1 MMIRLFRHGLALAA
15 LLALLNAAHFAPVV
29 LAQQNNDPALELYF
43 SANGLYNR
51 KLYELA
57 AGDYKSFL
65 TKHPRH
71 EKAPHA
77 KLGLALS
84 LFNLGRHAEAE
95 PVLADLA
102 SSSKSPEPEQ
112 VHLVWGQSLLML
124 NKAAKAEEAFTKA
137 LKQEKAVLR
146 DNAVAGLVEALFQQQ
161 KWKEVITRGDEL
173 AKGKAAYT
181 PRAKFQGAVAR
192 YELKQYKEAA
202 GLLGELLTEAK
213 NLPFAQQ
220 SIFLLAECKREL
232 GDLAG
237 AETQYDAT
245 RKLDGQ
251 FTADAL
257 FRLGF
262 VRFQQ
267 KKFAAAAA
275 DFAELRAKHKNHS
288 SAKSAAIY
296 LGRAQLENRDFKSAE
311 TTLAELAAEPA
322 ASGDI
327 ALWQARAF
335 SRQQKYA
342 EASDVLAKAV
352 VRHSKDPLLSDLLF
366 DHGNALLGAGKFAD
380 AAKSF
385 ARITDEFPEF
395 PQAIDALR
403 LHALCLHRA
412 GQFAASHALCTE
424 FLAKNGDSPATAE
437 IAFLQAE
444 NLFFQEKFDTAL
456 PAYRKF
462 IVAHVTSPQRAA
474 AQLRVGQSLYQQQ
487 KWADAVK
494 ELEPLAK
501 SKKTEPL
508 FAQVE
513 FLLGDCL
520 FQQEKWADAIGA
532 LNRFVASEP
541 KDPDADTALL
551 KIALA
556 HDRNGAREKSAA
568 ALDRLAREH
577 PASAHLPHALVEIG
591 RLRLDANDLVGA
603 RKALSQVASAIAAP
617 RTAPRG
623 APEQGSGARVL
634 VGLNGSKAPAT
645 PAAAAQYYHGWAEY
659 YLAWTALGEKNE
671 DEAVKQFGI
680 VADKFVGHSA
690 ASDARLQLAVLLARR
705 NDAGSATAAQAALAK
720 FMKENPNDA
729 KIDQA
734 AFHLGSVFAKQ
745 RQWAPALEQFHK
757 VAAMEKSALRD
768 RAFYE
773 AAWAE
778 KGAGRNAAAAKEYE
792 ALLSKFAQSPLAGPA
807 AFELAE
813 LEYEAKN
820 VDGTIKRLTRLLAD
834 TKDAGLRSRA
844 QYRLAWCQFD
854 KGDFTAAAKSYE
866 TVLKDAPPELIAVA
880 SYQAGE
886 SQLKLKAY
894 KAALAHFQKSLGDA
908 GGAEVKEQALLRT
921 GECQA
926 LLTQWTDA
934 EKTYESFT
942 EKFPKHDL
950 VRRAKLG
957 LGWSR
962 ENQQKFTEALPL
974 YESVITSGE
983 RDDLAARAQF
993 QTGECLFAQKKNDDA
1008 IRAFIKVEIGYGYP
1022 EWSARALLRIGNVLE
1037 RKGDR
1042 PGALE
1047 RFKEVAQRYPDT
1059 DAAQIAKER
1068 LR

>member
-1 MMIRLFRHGLALAA
+1 MMIRLFRHSFALAA
-15 LLALLNAAHFAPVV
+15 LLIAAQFAPAVF
-29 LAQQNNDPALELYF
+29 AQQNNDPALELYF

-51 KLYELA
+51 KLYDLA
-57 AGDYKSFL
+57 AADYKSFL
-65 TKHPRH
+65 AKFPRH
-71 EKAPHA
+71 EKALHA
-77 KLGLALS
+77 KLGMALS
-84 LFNLGRHAEAE
+84 LFNLGRHAEVE
-95 PVLADLA
+95 PVLAELA
-102 SSSKSPEPEQ
+102 ANAKSPEPEQ

-124 NKAAKAEEAFTKA
+124 NKAAKAEEAFAKA

-146 DNAVAGLVEALFQQQ
+146 DNALAGLVEALFQQQ
-161 KWKEVITRGDEL
+161 KWKEVIVRGDEL
-173 AKGKAAYT
+173 AKAKAAYT

-202 GLLGELLTEAK
+202 GLLGELASEAK
-213 NLPFAQQ
+213 NQPFAQQ
-220 SIFLLAECKREL
+220 SLFLFAECKREL

-245 RKLDGQ
+245 RKLAGQ
-251 FTADAL
+251 FAPEAL

-275 DFAELRAKHKNHS
+275 DFAELRSAHKDHP
-288 SAKSAAIY
+288 SANAASLY

-311 TTLAELAAEPA
+311 TTLAQLAAAPA
-322 ASGDI
+322 ATADV

-342 EASDVLAKAV
+342 EAAEALAKSV
-352 VRHSKDPLLSDLLF
+352 TRHAKDALLPDLLF

-380 AAKSF
+380 AAKPF
-385 ARITDEFPEF
+385 ARINAEFSKF
-395 PQAIDALR
+395 PQATDALR
-403 LHALCLHRA
+403 LRALCLHRA
-412 GQFAASHALCTE
+412 GQFAASYDLCGE
-424 FLAKNGDSPATAE
+424 FLAKHAGSSASAE

-462 IVAHVTSPQRAA
+462 ISAYAASPQRDI
-474 AQLRVGQSLYQQQ
+474 AQLRAGQTLYQQQ
-487 KWADAVK
+487 KWADALK

-501 SKKTEPL
+501 SKKAEPL

-513 FLLGDCL
+513 FLVGDCL
-520 FQQEKWADAIGA
+520 FQQEKWDAAIAA
-532 LNRFVASEP
+532 LNRFVASQP

-556 HDRNGAREKSAA
+556 HDRNGSREKSGA

-591 RLRLDANDLVGA
+591 RLRLDANDFAGA
-603 RKALSQVASAIAAP
+603 RKALTQVAAATSAP
-617 RTAPRG
+617 RTAPRSG
-623 APEQGSGARVL
+623 PEQGSGARVL
-634 VGLNGSKAPAT
+634 VGLSGSKAPAT
-645 PAAAAQYYHGWAEY
+645 PAAAVAYYLGWAEY

-680 VADKFVGHSA
+680 VADKFTGHSA

-705 NDAGSATAAQAALAK
+705 NDAGSAAAAQAALAK
-720 FMKENPNDA
+720 FVKENPNDA
-729 KIDQA
+729 KLDQA
-734 AFHLGSVFAKQ
+734 SFHLGSVFAKQ

-768 RAFYE
+768 RALYE

-792 ALLSKFAQSPLAGPA
+792 TLLGKFAQSPLAGPA

-820 VDGTIKRLTRLLAD
+820 VDGTIKRLTRLLAE
-834 TKDAGLRSRA
+834 TKDEGLRSRA
-844 QYRLAWCQFD
+844 RYRLAWCQFD

-880 SYQAGE
+880 AYQAGE

-894 KAALAHFQKSLGDA
+894 KPALGHFQQSSGAA
-908 GGAEVKEQALLRT
+908 GGAEVKEQSLLRT

-926 LLTQWTDA
+926 LLTQWADA
-934 EKTYESFT
+934 EKTYASFT
-942 EKFPKHDL
+942 EKFPKHEL
-950 VRRAKLG
+950 ARRAKLG

-962 ENQQKFTEALPL
+962 ENQQKFAEALPL
-974 YESVITSGE
+974 YEAVMVSGE
-983 RDDLAARAQF
+983 RDDLSARAQF
-993 QTGECLFAQKKNDDA
+993 QMGECLFAQKKNDDA
-1008 IRAFIKVEIGYGYP
+1008 IRAFIKVEVGYGYP